1 MEKLTPIKIL
11 SVDDEQDLEILMNQK
26 FRSKIRKGIYEFHFA
41 NNGLE
46 ALSKLVEH
54 PNVDIILCDINMP
67 EMDGLTLLTKLNELK
82 NPSLKTIM
90 VSAYGDMDNIRA
102 AMNGG
107 AFDFATKPID
117 FSDLEH
123 TIEKAIE
130 QIKFIRQAQKEHDQ
144 LVAIQNDLDIA
155 RKIQQSILSTV
166 FDLQPGRSRFELYA
180 VMHAAKMVGGD
191 FYDFFMIDED
201 NLGFIVADVSDKG
214 IPSAIYMAVSHT
226 IMRATALRGL
236 SPAACMDYTNN
247 LLGKDNV
254 ESMFVTAFYGILN
267 LETGKM
273 VYSNA
278 GHNPPYLINGEGKV
292 AMLEPTHDIVVG
304 VMDGITYH
312 EAEIQL
318 NKGERLFLFTDGV
331 TEALNDKGD
340 FYLESRLEQTLANT
354 QTLSAK
360 ELIAKVSMNLSQF
373 TEGASQSDDI
383 TMMAIAL
390 NE

>member
-1 MEKLTPIKIL
+1 MQHSSTIKIL

-54 PNVDIILCDINMP
+54 PDIDIILCDINMP
-67 EMDGLTLLTKLNELK
+67 EMDGLTLLTKINELK

-117 FSDLEH
+117 FADLEQ

-130 QIKFIRQAQKEHDQ
+130 QINFIRKAQKEHDQ

-155 RKIQQSILSTV
+155 RKIQQSILSTD
-166 FDLQPGRSRFELYA
+166 FNLQPGQNAFEIFA
-180 VMHAAKMVGGD
+180 TMNAAKMIGGD
-191 FYDFFMIDED
+191 FYDFFMVD
-201 NLGFIVADVSDKG
+201 NRKLGFLVADVSDKG
-214 IPSAIYMAVSHT
+214 IPAAIYMAVSHT

-236 SPAACMDYTNN
+236 SPAECMDYTNN

-254 ESMFVTAFYGILN
+254 ESMFVTAFYGVLD
-267 LETGKM
+267 LDTGA
-273 VYSNA
+273 VRYCNA
-278 GHNPPYLINGEGKV
+278 GHNPPYLINGNGEV
-292 AMLEPTHDIVVG
+292 IAAESTHDMVVG
-304 VMDGITYH
+304 VMDGVDYH
-312 EAEIQL
+312 EAEIQMK
-318 NKGERLFLFTDGV
+318 KGERFFLFTDGV
-331 TEALNDKGD
+331 TEALDLKGE
-340 FYLESRLEQTLANT
+340 FYMEARLEEVLENT
-354 QTLSAK
+354 QHLSAR
-360 ELIAKVSMNLSQF
+360 ELVAKVSMNLSQF

-383 TMMAIAL
+383 TMMAVAY
-390 NE
+390 N

>member
-1 MEKLTPIKIL
+1 MQQPTPIKIL
-11 SVDDEQDLEILMNQK
+11 SVDDEQDLEILIRQK
-26 FRSKIRKGIYEFHFA
+26 FRSKIRKGLYEFYFA
-41 NNGLE
+41 HNGLQ

-54 PNVDIILCDINMP
+54 PDIDIILCDINMP

-117 FSDLEH
+117 FTDLEH

-130 QIKFIRQAQKEHDQ
+130 QINFIRKAQKEHDQ
-144 LVAIQNDLDIA
+144 LIAIQNDLDIA
-155 RKIQQSILSTV
+155 RKIQQSILSNI
-166 FDLQPGRSRFELYA
+166 FDLQPGRSRFELFA
-180 VMHAAKMVGGD
+180 IMNAAKMVGGD
-191 FYDFFMIDED
+191 FYDFFMVDED
-201 NLGFIVADVSDKG
+201 HLGFIVADVSDKG

-236 SPAACMDYTNN
+236 SPGACMDYTNN

-273 VYSNA
+273 TYSNA
-278 GHNPPYLINGEGKV
+278 GHNPPYIINKDGKV
-292 AMLEPTHDIVVG
+292 IALESTGDIVIG

-312 EAEIQL
+312 EAEVRL
-318 NKGERLFLFTDGV
+318 EKGERLFLFTDGV

-340 FYLESRLEQTLANT
+340 FYMEARLEKILANAQTLTAR
-354 QTLSAK
+354 
-360 ELIAKVSMNLSQF
+360 EMIAKVSMDLSQF
-373 TEGASQSDDI
+373 TKGAPQSDDI

-390 NE
+390 N